1 MKIATTQI
9 MRSID
14 RYCIDVL
21 GIPGIVLMENAALK
35 VVKNISENDKN
46 FVIVCSSGNNGG
58 DGFVVA
64 RHLFNRGNYVEVFSL
79 GSEENMSADALVN
92 LNIIRNMGVKI
103 IKITNNEDLDILR
116 QSIKHCEM
124 TIDAIF
130 GTGLS
135 REVKGIYS
143 LAITTINENSKL
155 YIINRCSIRI

>member
-1 MKIATTQI
+1 MQLLLQFWRGVKMKIATTQI

-79 GSEENMSADALVN
+79 GSRGKYERRCL
-92 LNIIRNMGVKI
+92 G
-103 IKITNNEDLDILR
+103 
-116 QSIKHCEM
+116 QS
-124 TIDAIF
+124 
-130 GTGLS
+130 
-135 REVKGIYS
+135 
-143 LAITTINENSKL
+143 
-155 YIINRCSIRI
+155 